1 MKKIQA
7 EIIAVGTELLLGQIA
22 NTNAQWLSQ
31 QLASY
36 GINTFHHTVVGDNIN
51 RVEQVLRAA
60 QKRSNVII
68 VSGGL
73 GPTEDDL
80 TREAFQRLSN
90 FELIEHEPS
99 MKKILNYYDKQQL
112 QMTDNNRKQARIFK
126 GSQVIPN
133 RLGMAP
139 GMIVTY
145 NQTTWIFLPGV
156 PREMKQMVS
165 DDILPYLRKMSG
177 QDMVIQSKLIRVIGI
192 GESRL
197 EHELHHLI
205 QQQTNPTIAMLAQND
220 GIVIRLTAKEAT
232 IKKVNKLLEETKQ
245 AIASIIGKHIYG
257 YDDQTIEETIINM
270 LKEQNQQIAVAESLT
285 GGLFTQKLISAP
297 GASSV
302 IPGSIISYDQA
313 VKKDIL
319 NVSTE
324 TLSLHGTVSRAC
336 ALEMAQ
342 NVMKLLKTDYG
353 MSFTGV
359 AGPGSSEGQPPG
371 TVYIGLYHHSG
382 KEHVE
387 KVLLDGDRNLVRK
400 RAVLKGLEILFKF
413 LKIK

>member
-1 MKKIQA
+1 MMKKIQA

-336 ALEMAQ
+336 ALE
-342 NVMKLLKTDYG
+342 
-353 MSFTGV
+353 
-359 AGPGSSEGQPPG
+359 
-371 TVYIGLYHHSG
+371 
-382 KEHVE
+382 
-387 KVLLDGDRNLVRK
+387 
-400 RAVLKGLEILFKF
+400 
-413 LKIK
+413 

>member
-1 MKKIQA
+1 I
-7 EIIAVGTELLLGQIA
+7 
-22 NTNAQWLSQ
+22 
-31 QLASY
+31 
-36 GINTFHHTVVGDNIN
+36 
-51 RVEQVLRAA
+51 
-60 QKRSNVII
+60 
-68 VSGGL
+68 
-73 GPTEDDL
+73 
-80 TREAFQRLSN
+80 
-90 FELIEHEPS
+90 
-99 MKKILNYYDKQQL
+99 
-112 QMTDNNRKQARIFK
+112 
-126 GSQVIPN
+126 
-133 RLGMAP
+133 
-139 GMIVTY
+139 
-145 NQTTWIFLPGV
+145 
-156 PREMKQMVS
+156 
-165 DDILPYLRKMSG
+165 
-177 QDMVIQSKLIRVIGI
+177 VIQSKLIRVIGI

-220 GIVIRLTAKEAT
+220 GIVIRITDKETT

-387 KVLLDGDRNLVRK
+387 K
-400 RAVLKGLEILFKF
+400 
-413 LKIK
+413 